1 MYQNMYQN
9 PEPSRR
15 VTQQKIECRSSARQK
30 SSGNAA
36 AHAVELATMVLDKSG
51 MVRYC
56 NAAAARLFR
65 ANTQKLARRHIT
77 ALIPSLP
84 FNAETPGYNIAY
96 ATFWA
101 AAGRWQVFGGADSE
115 GCSLWLQ
122 VLLDK
127 LQLEGS
133 YQILLNLRQA
143 AGMEFFRGAAQ
154 QI

>member
-1 MYQNMYQN
+1 MFQN

-15 VTQQKIECRSSARQK
+15 VTQQEIERHSSKRRNR
-30 SSGNAA
+30 SGNAA

-51 MVRYC
+51 IVRYC

-65 ANTQKLARRHIT
+65 AKTLELARRHIT
-77 ALIPSLP
+77 ALIPGLP
-84 FNAETPGYNIAY
+84 FNAETPGYNVAY

-101 AAGRWQVFGGADSE
+101 TGGRWRLFGGADSE
-115 GCSLWLQ
+115 GRSLWLH

-127 LQLEGS
+127 LELEGGH
-133 YQILLNLRQA
+133 QILLNLRQA
-143 AGMEFFRGAAQ
+143 AGMGFFRGASQ